1 MTKRPRQLEPEQFTE
16 IKHFRS
22 AEEFDFAIDKL
33 KRRLSEIEA
42 LKGLSQGDQRIE
54 NPTQNSRNTI
64 LDIFGPNSPEYG
76 EQTTDLRNVLT
87 RPM

>member
-1 MTKRPRQLEPEQFTE
+1 MTQSAGITMATDARKEITALQARPDLDDECPRQLEPEQFTE

-42 LKGLSQGDQRIE
+42 LKKACLKAINE
-54 NPTQNSRNTI
+54 
-64 LDIFGPNSPEYG
+64 
-76 EQTTDLRNVLT
+76 
-87 RPM
+87 